1 MKKNILK
8 ICGLVGFACLSALSF
23 NTKKEDNTNLQNNPK
38 YECINL
44 ADQLLNDYYGDVKAA
59 NEGKEIC
66 SFEDFC
72 NTYRESYLDIAAY
85 TDKVCQDPMLE
96 ENDYVFNVPVKK
108 SSNDENYIIGK
119 DKSWKNTGIP
129 KTAFKREPI
138 NRHYYEYTLEVGDII
153 YETFTF
159 VGSTGHCACV
169 TNPWINTSETNS
181 SQQWWYT
188 QTIEAVGSGVNYGFV
203 DDERICKFGILI
215 YRYELKSGRNLSQKQ
230 KTSIKNFLYEQIGK
244 KYNFFTGYGSD
255 IDKKEWMCSIL
266 VEAAFDYSGVK
277 LFEKSQKR
285 MPDALVKSDKLK
297 QVRPFISYLKVNVV
311 YSYKLVNVTSSNIFY
326 NHEITVTNRSGNQ
339 VKVDYFKITTTRQD
353 AAKFNKGQTMYSM
366 YLAGNQTSG
375 GITYSDAGT
384 YHTIALRYVV
394 NNYRNTGKNVSFIT
408 VYDFAN
414 KLERYTFTEN

>member
-23 NTKKEDNTNLQNNPK
+23 KTKKEDNTNLQNNPK

-119 DKSWKNTGIP
+119 EKSWKNTGIP

-169 TNPWINTSETNS
+169 TNPWINTNESNS
-181 SQQWWYT
+181 SDQWWYT
-188 QTIEAVGSGVNYGFV
+188 QTIEAVLSGVNYGFV
-203 DDERICKFGILI
+203 DDERICKFGVLI

-244 KYNFFTGYGSD
+244 KYNFFTGYGSN
-255 IDKKEWMCSIL
+255 IDKKEWMCSLL

-285 MPDALVKSDKLK
+285 MPDALVKSDKLR
-297 QVRPFISYLKVNVV
+297 QVRPFIPYLKVNVI
-311 YSYKLVNVTSSNIFY
+311 STSLEPGGNVNYFTHKITIKNPKAVQ
-326 NHEITVTNRSGNQ
+326 ITV
-339 VKVDYFKITTTRQD
+339 DYYRYTTSREQ
-353 AAKFNKGQTMYSM
+353 AAKFKGSGLKSITIG
-366 YLAGNQTSG
+366 ANQTSSELEIFG
-375 GITYSDAGT
+375 PTDKQTMS
-384 YHTIALRYVV
+384 LRYVV
-394 NNYRNTGKNVSFIT
+394 NNYRDSGKNVSFVT
-408 VYDFAN
+408 VYDFNN
-414 KLERYTFTEN
+414 KLERYVYIEN